1 MFSNRSNSGASPI
14 TLAIYSARTGLT
26 HVHSWATGVRPLNVA
41 RVDGYDNDNGDNVD
55 IGATRQ
61 TFKRCGSVRWQ
72 RWCIVTFYGNWVGGE
87 GEKLD
92 NWMRRVRVALGS
104 LVQFTADQFSGS
116 LICVRRGGDAA
127 VGLMKIQRI
136 REHLHRERNGYF
148 KM

>member
-1 MFSNRSNSGASPI
+1 MWQRAV
-14 TLAIYSARTGLT
+14 AAV
-26 HVHSWATGVRPLNVA
+26 VHSHFLWKLG
-41 RVDGYDNDNGDNVD
+41 
-55 IGATRQ
+55 
-61 TFKRCGSVRWQ
+61 
-72 RWCIVTFYGNWVGGE
+72 GGE

-136 REHLHRERNGYF
+136 REHLHIERNGYF